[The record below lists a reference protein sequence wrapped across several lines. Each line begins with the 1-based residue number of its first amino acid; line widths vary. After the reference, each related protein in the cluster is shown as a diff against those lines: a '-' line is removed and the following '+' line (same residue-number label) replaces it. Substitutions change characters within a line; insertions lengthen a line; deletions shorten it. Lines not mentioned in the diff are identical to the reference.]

1 MTEMTEK
8 EIDEVDGALWG
19 LIFNGDM
26 VECETT
32 VYKFTDKETPMNED
46 IGSHKYHVLT
56 FKPME
61 AADTIEFMKAHIG
74 DVRRFIDN
82 HAKSGYN
89 GLMVKDGCVP
99 KKTVKDLIRA
109 TSKNFD
115 IPEKYIRS
123 ILAQV

>member
-1 MTEMTEK
+1 MTEQ

-19 LIFNGDM
+19 ILETQFGI
-26 VECETT
+26 ECETT
-32 VYKFTDKETPMNED
+32 VYKFTDKHTPMNED
-46 IGSHKYHVLT
+46 LGSYKYHILT
-56 FKPME
+56 FKPLE
-61 AADTIEFMKAHIG
+61 AANTIEFMKANIG

-99 KKTVKDLIRA
+99 KKTVKDLIRV
-109 TSKNFD
+109 TSKNFN
-115 IPEKYIRS
+115 IPDKCIRS

>member
-1 MTEMTEK
+1 MTEK

-19 LIFNGDM
+19 VYFTEDGQCC
-26 VECETT
+26 ECETT
-32 VYKFTDKETPMNED
+32 VYKFTDKHTPMNED
-46 IGSHKYHVLT
+46 IGSHRYHILT

-61 AADTIEFMKAHIG
+61 AANTIEFMKAHIG

-82 HAKSGYN
+82 HAKAGYN

-99 KKTVKDLIRA
+99 KKTVKDLIKV
-109 TSKNFD
+109 TSKNFNVPD
-115 IPEKYIRS
+115 RFIKP

>member
-1 MTEMTEK
+1 MTEQEL
-8 EIDEVDGALWG
+8 DEVDGALWG
-19 LIFNGDM
+19 LTFNGDT

-32 VYKFTDKETPMNED
+32 VYKFQDKHTPMNDD
-46 IGSHKYHVLT
+46 IGSYRYHILT

-61 AADTIEFMKAHIG
+61 AADTIEFMKAYIG

-89 GLMVKDGCVP
+89 GLMVKEGCVP
-99 KKTVKDLIRA
+99 KKTVKDLIKV
-109 TSKNFD
+109 TSKNFN
-115 IPEKYIRS
+115 IPDKNIRL

>member
-1 MTEMTEK
+1 MTEK
-8 EIDEVDGALWG
+8 EINEVDGALWG
-19 LIFNGDM
+19 LTFNGDM

-32 VYKFTDKETPMNED
+32 VYKFADKRTPINED
-46 IGSHKYHVLT
+46 LGSYKYHVLT

-61 AADTIEFMKAHIG
+61 AANTIEFMKAHIG

-99 KKTVKDLIRA
+99 KKTVKDLIRV
-109 TSKNFD
+109 TSKNFN
-115 IPEKYIRS
+115 IPEKNIRP

>member
-1 MTEMTEK
+1 MTEK

-19 LIFNGDM
+19 LIESQYGI
-26 VECETT
+26 ECETT
-32 VYKFTDKETPMNED
+32 VYKFTDKHTPMNED
-46 IGSHKYHVLT
+46 IGSYKYHILT

-61 AADTIEFMKAHIG
+61 AANTIEFMKAHVG

-82 HAKSGYN
+82 HAKAGYN

-99 KKTVKDLIRA
+99 KKTIKDLIRV
-109 TSKNFD
+109 TSKNFE
-115 IPEKYIRS
+115 IPDRYLKP